1 MLRHARVAFLL
12 VLGTIPAC
20 TGHEAPVAP
29 QSQQSQVAIMPT
41 AQDDNVH
48 TQVTRVENWIGS
60 GGTVDYTV
68 TKRTSYDNQ
77 GNPLIED
84 EVGFSFYITH
94 HYATRTA
101 YNKFGNMIEQVIETD
116 DGYGVITQRHVFT
129 TLASDF
135 HGNPTEQLLE
145 SFSGDGSV
153 NQRMNR
159 TWEYNA
165 QNRPIR
171 GEELWDVMADGT
183 VDVRYSLTH
192 DYDQRGNRVLE
203 KTEGTYYSEPVLLVI
218 ESSYNAHDA
227 LIGQRI
233 DFLQGDYH
241 EITTLVTTE
250 FAKGG
255 DPAAGTTQHDM
266 GGLIYMTEAWTKVY
280 DARNRPLSE
289 TWSINHGGELRNYTV
304 SYRYDGPGRGP
315 NGAQPS
321 RRPLAGAAPS
331 VRPMP
336 RLAPRPS
343 GSALDL

>member
-1 MLRHARVAFLL
+1 MLRHARVGFLL
-12 VLGTIPAC
+12 ILGTIPAC
-20 TGHEAPVAP
+20 TGHETPVAP
-29 QSQQSQVAIMPT
+29 QSQPSQMVIMPT
-41 AQDDNVH
+41 AQNENVH

-84 EVGFSFYITH
+84 EVAFSFYPMH
-94 HYATRTA
+94 HYATRTS
-101 YNKFGNMIEQVIETD
+101 YNKFGNMIDQVIEID

-129 TLASDF
+129 TLASDL

-145 SFSGDGSV
+145 SFSGDGAL
-153 NQRMNR
+153 NQTMNR
-159 TWEYNA
+159 TWEYDS
-165 QNRPIR
+165 QNRPSR

-183 VDVRYSLTH
+183 VDVRYALEH
-192 DYDQRGNRVLE
+192 DYDQRGNLVLE
-203 KTEGTYYSEPVLLVI
+203 KTEGTYYGERVLLVI
-218 ESSYNAHDA
+218 ESSYNPHDA
-227 LIGQRI
+227 LIGQHI
-233 DFLQGDYH
+233 DFQQGDSH

-255 DPAAGTTQHDM
+255 DPAAGTVEHDM
-266 GGLIYMTEAWTKVY
+266 GGLIYRTQAWTKAY

-289 TWSINHGGELRNYTV
+289 TWSINHSGYLQNYTV
-304 SYRYDGPGRGP
+304 SYRYDGPGGGR

-331 VRPMP
+331 VRPNAKARVM
-336 RLAPRPS
+336 
-343 GSALDL
+343 